1 MSVED
6 IEDFILI
13 KQIENEL
20 DLLFKIECPEPDQPI
35 MTDKDEIL
43 NEFKKYIDFWNSKR
57 PVITMEMHPAR
68 NKELF
73 YRNTY
78 CDLKI
83 VAVLKT
89 LDKIKLHQ
97 EFAKNII
104 KLNNI

>member
-1 MSVED
+1 MSTQSFD
-6 IEDFILI
+6 DFILMN
-13 KQIENEL
+13 QLENEL
-20 DLLFKIECPEPDQPI
+20 DLLFEIECPEPKEPI
-35 MTDKDEIL
+35 MTNKDEIL

-78 CDLKI
+78 CDLRI

-89 LDKIKLHQ
+89 LDKITSR
-97 EFAKNII
+97 IC
-104 KLNNI
+104 